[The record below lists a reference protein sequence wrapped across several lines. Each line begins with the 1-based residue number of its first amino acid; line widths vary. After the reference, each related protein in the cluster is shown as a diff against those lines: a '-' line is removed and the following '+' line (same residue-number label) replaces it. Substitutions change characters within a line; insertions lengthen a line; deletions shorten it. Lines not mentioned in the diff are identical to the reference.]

1 MDHLRCLRVFAQVIA
16 DGSFAKAARTM
27 DLAPAVVTRSI
38 ADLEEHLG
46 ARLVNRSTRSLALT
60 EIGEAYLESAQRVLA
75 ELDGAD
81 ALAGASTAEPSGVL
95 RVLCPP
101 AFAIHQLA
109 HHLPRFRTL
118 YPRIMFE
125 IATPGPVAA
134 ADDSFDVSILSIG
147 HQPLQ
152 GEFIARTLATSTF
165 ILCAASSYLDQHGHP
180 QTPDA
185 LLQHASLVPD
195 VSAVRRNLTLYRQTP
210 NKTEGATN
218 TVSLV
223 MPTPTLSTNHI
234 DLLYAA
240 ALAGLGIAGL
250 PSFIAQRALQD
261 GRLQRVLPAW
271 RGASLTLYAAMPT
284 RKHVPARTRL
294 FLDFLVQSFGGG
306 DTDPWLGLD

>member
-1 MDHLRCLRVFAQVIA
+1 MDHLRCLRVFTQVIA
-16 DGSFAKAARTM
+16 DGSFAKAARTL

-60 EIGEAYLESAQRVLA
+60 DIGEAYLESAQRVLA
-75 ELDGAD
+75 ELDDAD

-109 HHLPRFRTL
+109 HHLPRFRKL
-118 YPRIMFE
+118 YPRIVFE
-125 IATPGPVAA
+125 IATPGPVDA

-147 HQPLQ
+147 QQPLQ
-152 GEFIARTLATSTF
+152 GEFVARRLATSTF
-165 ILCAASSYLDQHGHP
+165 ILCAASGYLDQHGNP
-180 QTPDA
+180 QIPDG
-185 LLQHASLVPD
+185 LQQHTSLVPD

-210 NKTEGATN
+210 DKTEGATN
-218 TVSLV
+218 TVTLAL
-223 MPTPTLSTNHI
+223 PTPTLSSNHI

-240 ALAGLGIAGL
+240 ALAGMGIAGL
-250 PSFIAQRALQD
+250 PSFIAQQALRD

-271 RGASLTLYAAMPT
+271 RGARLTLYAAMPT
-284 RKHVPARTRL
+284 RKHVPARTRV
-294 FLDFLVQSFGGG
+294 FLDFLMESFGDG
-306 DTDPWLGLD
+306 DTDPWLALD